1 MAAAADNKASS
12 AAAAADNMPATAA
25 SNWDSRIEEGGTI
38 EVNKDLVCK
47 TDIV

>member
-12 AAAAADNMPATAA
+12 AAAADNMPATAA